1 MVEYISNISHILS
14 PSCCLNLKSLKMCT
28 VNVYG
33 KTCMVTTG
41 KKLGSTSSQYPAFY
55 TSPTLNSTSKISPSL
70 QTNSRSILLNWPMGK
85 GPSSLELPIQ
95 LILQTGH
102 RNAEAKTAPW
112 TPNATQRLQV
122 DLLLRLA
129 NLTDLVPIWHG
140 AQPRRTRKPEIV
152 YLFSPP
158 LQFTKQQPKVWI
170 DLDPSTTQPEGNST
184 PYSCNF
190 YLKPVKTCMVK
201 HIR

>member
-1 MVEYISNISHILS
+1 MVEYKSNISHILS

-33 KTCMVTTG
+33 KMCTVTTG

-55 TSPTLNSTSKISPSL
+55 TSPTLNSTSKISPTL
-70 QTNSRSILLNWPMGK
+70 QTNTRSILLNSPMGK
-85 GPSSLELPIQ
+85 GPSSFELPIQ

-122 DLLLRLA
+122 DLLLRPA
-129 NLTDLVPIWHG
+129 NLTDLVPTWHG
-140 AQPRRTRKPEIV
+140 AQPRRTRKPEMV
-152 YLFSPP
+152 NLFSPP
-158 LQFTKQQPKVWI
+158 SAI
-170 DLDPSTTQPEGNST
+170 
-184 PYSCNF
+184 Y
-190 YLKPVKTCMVK
+190 KTAAKSVNRPRSW
-201 HIR
+201 HNTARG